1 MIKYCQG
8 CGAPLQE
15 EDPNKRGFIPKIDP
29 AADKLYC
36 KRCFRLNNYNE
47 LPKILATNKEYEAV
61 VDDLLTKNGLIVLI
75 VDLFDFTGTFIPK
88 ILDKLRNKNVILV
101 ANKLDLL
108 PKSVK
113 IEHIVDWLSYM
124 VNRMFFRADAIH
136 VVSSKKGY
144 YLDDLMNTIDYL
156 RKGRDV
162 YFMGCANVGKSS
174 LINALLKRFTKSEKD
189 LISTSPVPGTTLNSI
204 KIPFFIDNKAFIDT
218 PGLINENNILSKI
231 LPASYD
237 KIMPNTEIKP
247 QTFQIK
253 PGNTIFFGA
262 LAQIT
267 LLEGEGVSFTCYF
280 SSNVAIH
287 RRKAEGSLEF
297 LNKHGGEILTPPT
310 RDEFLSLEYE
320 EKTFE
325 ASTNKKEDIVISGL
339 GFVAINK
346 KAKVLVKIIKK
357 TDAEPTNDGYSFG
370 GWYTDVN
377 CTTAYDFNL
386 PVNTDITLYARWL
399 AKYTVSFDTDG
410 GSTVESQ
417 TVVTGNK
424 ATKPAVNPTKKGY
437 NFVGWY
443 TDNTY
448 TTEFD
453 FENTIITDNTSIIR
467 LNGYTFNK
475 ISTLEGLTTG
485 YYVIGGYI
493 SNSNEYKY
501 MISDMN
507 TTKSF
512 KSSDN
517 PTEFYE
523 IKLKGNSVT
532 IKNSK
537 NMYIISNTEKS
548 VSLSEKEKTIFTPVV
563 NADGFKLKV
572 TGSLNFQFNPS
583 AKIFTSYTSKQ
594 QDLTLFKAQNVKPFY
609 VTFKGPNNEEL
620 NKEEMLPHQKAP
632 EFEAPNKPGHKFMG
646 WYNEATDAKYD
657 FTTELSE
664 ETVLVAKYEALT
676 SAELFEQLEIKN
688 QLAYHWQTEDS
699 TTYTIDNVSLRFGV
713 NLTEEM
719 KSLEGVKFGAIL
731 AKKVDVANINLSEYA
746 RACASAAEVVAGD
759 PNLKYLEFT
768 NIAAEGGMTSLRLD
782 NLDSALAEEFVVVIY
797 MEYNGKLY
805 VTEQKIAS
813 VKVIASE
820 YLKSDLE
827 ILKNEQIKG
836 SLNQLSK

>member
-1 MIKYCQG
+1 MKLKRLIS
-8 CGAPLQE
+8 CGLVGILTGVGILMNAKVSSA
-15 EDPNKRGFIPKIDP
+15 ED
-29 AADKLYC
+29 
-36 KRCFRLNNYNE
+36 
-47 LPKILATNKEYEAV
+47 
-61 VDDLLTKNGLIVLI
+61 
-75 VDLFDFTGTFIPK
+75 
-88 ILDKLRNKNVILV
+88 
-101 ANKLDLL
+101 
-108 PKSVK
+108 KSVK
-113 IEHIVDWLSYM
+113 FE
-124 VNRMFFRADAIH
+124 F
-136 VVSSKKGY
+136 
-144 YLDDLMNTIDYL
+144 
-156 RKGRDV
+156 
-162 YFMGCANVGKSS
+162 KSS
-174 LINALLKRFTKSEKD
+174 TDSNTEITFDTFKKEVTSGNAD
-189 LISTSPVPGTTLNSI
+189 LISNIKSTKVYAGKQGLKFGSSSKNGSLTFTLNQNYKINQFKVGIAKYNDKDGGKVKVQCGEYSEDFTPESSVLEFDGKSFTSYETNTFTISTTAKRAYVKSIEFLYNNAETCTVAYYDGADVISTFTVDKGTTLDETSKPANPEKEGYVFAGWYTNVDLTDKYNFDLPVTADLKLYAKFEESVAVETQTVTFM
-204 KIPFFIDNKAFIDT
+204 KDAETLFDT
-218 PGLINENNILSKI
+218 LVVK
-231 LPASYD
+231 
-237 KIMPNTEIKP
+237 K
-247 QTFQIK
+247 
-253 PGNTIFFGA
+253 GNTV
-262 LAQIT
+262 
-267 LLEGEGVSFTCYF
+267 GV
-280 SSNVAIH
+280 
-287 RRKAEGSLEF
+287 
-297 LNKHGGEILTPPT
+297 P
-310 RDEFLSLEYE
+310 
-320 EKTFE
+320 
-325 ASTNKKEDIVISGL
+325 
-339 GFVAINK
+339 
-346 KAKVLVKIIKK
+346 
-357 TDAEPTNDGYSFG
+357 AEPTNDGYSFA
-370 GWYTDVN
+370 GWYTDVK

-386 PVNTDITLYARWL
+386 PVNTDITLYAKWL

-453 FENTIITDNTSIIR
+453 FENTIITDNTTIYAKFEDTSIIR

-646 WYNEATDAKYD
+646 WYNEATGAKYD

-676 SAELFEQLEIKN
+676 PAELFEQLEIKN
-688 QLAYHWQTEDS
+688 QLAYHWQTEDG

-746 RACASAAEVVAGD
+746 RECTSAAEVVAGD

-782 NLDSALAEEFVVVIY
+782 NLDSAIAEEFVVVIY

>member
-1 MIKYCQG
+1 MKLKRLIS
-8 CGAPLQE
+8 CGLVGILTGVGILMNAKVSSA
-15 EDPNKRGFIPKIDP
+15 ED
-29 AADKLYC
+29 
-36 KRCFRLNNYNE
+36 
-47 LPKILATNKEYEAV
+47 
-61 VDDLLTKNGLIVLI
+61 
-75 VDLFDFTGTFIPK
+75 
-88 ILDKLRNKNVILV
+88 
-101 ANKLDLL
+101 
-108 PKSVK
+108 KSVK
-113 IEHIVDWLSYM
+113 FE
-124 VNRMFFRADAIH
+124 F
-136 VVSSKKGY
+136 
-144 YLDDLMNTIDYL
+144 
-156 RKGRDV
+156 
-162 YFMGCANVGKSS
+162 KSS
-174 LINALLKRFTKSEKD
+174 TDSNTEITFDTFKKEVTSGNAD
-189 LISTSPVPGTTLNSI
+189 LISNIKSTKVYAGKQGLKFGSSSKNGSLTFTLNQNYKINQFKVGIAKYNDKDGGKVKVQCGEYSEDFTPESSVLEFDGKSFTSYETNTFTISTTAKRAYVKSIEFLYNNAETCTVAYYDGADVISTFTVDKGTTLDETSKPANPEKEGYVFAGWYTNVDLTDKYNFDLPVTADLKLYAKFEESVAVETQTVTFM
-204 KIPFFIDNKAFIDT
+204 KDAETLFDT
-218 PGLINENNILSKI
+218 SVVK
-231 LPASYD
+231 
-237 KIMPNTEIKP
+237 K
-247 QTFQIK
+247 
-253 PGNTIFFGA
+253 GNTV
-262 LAQIT
+262 
-267 LLEGEGVSFTCYF
+267 GV
-280 SSNVAIH
+280 
-287 RRKAEGSLEF
+287 
-297 LNKHGGEILTPPT
+297 P
-310 RDEFLSLEYE
+310 
-320 EKTFE
+320 
-325 ASTNKKEDIVISGL
+325 
-339 GFVAINK
+339 
-346 KAKVLVKIIKK
+346 
-357 TDAEPTNDGYSFG
+357 AEPTNDGYSFA
-370 GWYTDVN
+370 GWYTDVK

-386 PVNTDITLYARWL
+386 PVNTDITLYAKWL

-453 FENTIITDNTSIIR
+453 FENTIITDNTTIYAKFEDTSIIR

-620 NKEEMLPHQKAP
+620 NKEEMLPHQKVP

-646 WYNEATDAKYD
+646 WYNEATGAKYD

-676 SAELFEQLEIKN
+676 PTELFEQLEIKN
-688 QLAYHWQTEDS
+688 QLAYHWQTEDG

-746 RACASAAEVVAGD
+746 RECTSAAEVVAGD

-782 NLDSALAEEFVVVIY
+782 NLDSAIAEEFVVVIY

>member
-1 MIKYCQG
+1 MKLKRLIS
-8 CGAPLQE
+8 CGLVGILTEVGILMNAKVSSA
-15 EDPNKRGFIPKIDP
+15 ED
-29 AADKLYC
+29 
-36 KRCFRLNNYNE
+36 
-47 LPKILATNKEYEAV
+47 
-61 VDDLLTKNGLIVLI
+61 
-75 VDLFDFTGTFIPK
+75 
-88 ILDKLRNKNVILV
+88 
-101 ANKLDLL
+101 
-108 PKSVK
+108 KSVK
-113 IEHIVDWLSYM
+113 FE
-124 VNRMFFRADAIH
+124 F
-136 VVSSKKGY
+136 
-144 YLDDLMNTIDYL
+144 
-156 RKGRDV
+156 
-162 YFMGCANVGKSS
+162 KSS
-174 LINALLKRFTKSEKD
+174 TDSSTEITFDTFKKEVTSGNAD
-189 LISTSPVPGTTLNSI
+189 LISNIKSTKVYAGKQGLKFGSSSKNGSLTFTLNQNYKINQFKVGIAKYNDKDGGKVKVQCGEYSEDFTPESSVLEFDGKSFTSYETNTFTISTTAKRAYVKSIEFLYNNAETCTVAYYDGADVISTFTVDKGTTLDETSKPANPEKEGYVFAGWYTNVDLTDKYNFDLPVTADLKLYAKFEESVAVETQTVTFM
-204 KIPFFIDNKAFIDT
+204 KDAETLFDT
-218 PGLINENNILSKI
+218 SVVK
-231 LPASYD
+231 
-237 KIMPNTEIKP
+237 K
-247 QTFQIK
+247 
-253 PGNTIFFGA
+253 GNTV
-262 LAQIT
+262 
-267 LLEGEGVSFTCYF
+267 GV
-280 SSNVAIH
+280 
-287 RRKAEGSLEF
+287 
-297 LNKHGGEILTPPT
+297 P
-310 RDEFLSLEYE
+310 
-320 EKTFE
+320 
-325 ASTNKKEDIVISGL
+325 
-339 GFVAINK
+339 
-346 KAKVLVKIIKK
+346 
-357 TDAEPTNDGYSFG
+357 AEPTNDGYSFA
-370 GWYTDVN
+370 GWYTDVK

-386 PVNTDITLYARWL
+386 PVNTDITLYAKWL

-453 FENTIITDNTSIIR
+453 FENTIITDNTTIYAKFEDTSIIR

-512 KSSDN
+512 KSSDD

-632 EFEAPNKPGHKFMG
+632 EFEAPNKPGHKFVG
-646 WYNEATDAKYD
+646 WCKEGTDTIYD
-657 FTTELSE
+657 FNAEIQE
-664 ETVLVAKYEALT
+664 DVVLVAKYEALT
-676 SAELFEQLEIKN
+676 PAELFEQLEIKN
-688 QLAYHWQTEDS
+688 QLAYHWQTEDG

-746 RACASAAEVVAGD
+746 RECTSAAEVVAGD

>member
-1 MIKYCQG
+1 MKLKRLIS
-8 CGAPLQE
+8 CGLVGILTGVGILMNAKVSSA
-15 EDPNKRGFIPKIDP
+15 ED
-29 AADKLYC
+29 
-36 KRCFRLNNYNE
+36 
-47 LPKILATNKEYEAV
+47 
-61 VDDLLTKNGLIVLI
+61 
-75 VDLFDFTGTFIPK
+75 
-88 ILDKLRNKNVILV
+88 
-101 ANKLDLL
+101 
-108 PKSVK
+108 KSVK
-113 IEHIVDWLSYM
+113 FE
-124 VNRMFFRADAIH
+124 F
-136 VVSSKKGY
+136 
-144 YLDDLMNTIDYL
+144 
-156 RKGRDV
+156 
-162 YFMGCANVGKSS
+162 KSS
-174 LINALLKRFTKSEKD
+174 TDSSTEITFDTFKKEVTSGNAD
-189 LISTSPVPGTTLNSI
+189 LISNIKSTKVYAGKQGLKFGSSSKNGSLTFTLNQNYKINQFKVGIAKYNDKDGGKVKVQCGEYSEDFTPESSVLEFDGKSFTSYETNTFTISTTAKRAYVKSIEFLYNNAETCTVAYYDGADVISTFTVDKGTTLDETSKPANPEKEGYVFAGWYTNVDLTDKYNFDLPVTADLKLYAKFEESVAVETQTVTFM
-204 KIPFFIDNKAFIDT
+204 KDAETLFDT
-218 PGLINENNILSKI
+218 SVVK
-231 LPASYD
+231 
-237 KIMPNTEIKP
+237 K
-247 QTFQIK
+247 
-253 PGNTIFFGA
+253 GNTV
-262 LAQIT
+262 
-267 LLEGEGVSFTCYF
+267 GV
-280 SSNVAIH
+280 
-287 RRKAEGSLEF
+287 
-297 LNKHGGEILTPPT
+297 P
-310 RDEFLSLEYE
+310 
-320 EKTFE
+320 
-325 ASTNKKEDIVISGL
+325 
-339 GFVAINK
+339 
-346 KAKVLVKIIKK
+346 
-357 TDAEPTNDGYSFG
+357 AEPTNDGYSFA
-370 GWYTDVN
+370 GWYTDVK

-386 PVNTDITLYARWL
+386 PVNTDITLYAKWL

-453 FENTIITDNTSIIR
+453 FENTIITDNTTIYAKFEDTSIIR

-512 KSSDN
+512 KSSDD

-632 EFEAPNKPGHKFMG
+632 EFEAPNKPGHKFVG
-646 WYNEATDAKYD
+646 WCKEGTDTIYD
-657 FTTELSE
+657 FNAEIQE
-664 ETVLVAKYEALT
+664 DVVLVAKYEALT
-676 SAELFEQLEIKN
+676 PAELFEQLEIKN
-688 QLAYHWQTEDS
+688 QLAYHWQTEDG

-746 RACASAAEVVAGD
+746 RECTSAAEVVAGD

-836 SLNQLSK
+836 SLNQLKEI

>member
-1 MIKYCQG
+1 MKLKRLIS
-8 CGAPLQE
+8 CGLVGILTGVGILMNAKVSSA
-15 EDPNKRGFIPKIDP
+15 ED
-29 AADKLYC
+29 
-36 KRCFRLNNYNE
+36 
-47 LPKILATNKEYEAV
+47 
-61 VDDLLTKNGLIVLI
+61 
-75 VDLFDFTGTFIPK
+75 
-88 ILDKLRNKNVILV
+88 
-101 ANKLDLL
+101 
-108 PKSVK
+108 KSVK
-113 IEHIVDWLSYM
+113 FE
-124 VNRMFFRADAIH
+124 F
-136 VVSSKKGY
+136 
-144 YLDDLMNTIDYL
+144 
-156 RKGRDV
+156 
-162 YFMGCANVGKSS
+162 KSS
-174 LINALLKRFTKSEKD
+174 TDSNTEITFDTFKKEVTSGNAD
-189 LISTSPVPGTTLNSI
+189 LISNIKSTKVYAGKQGLKFGSSSKNGSLTFTLNQNYKINQFKVGIAKYNDKDGGKVKVQCGEYSEDFTPESSVLEFDGKSFTSYETNTFTISTTAKRAYVKSIEFLYNNAETCTVAYYDGADVISTFTVDKGTTLDETSKPANPEKEGYVFAGWYTNVDLTDKYNFDLPVTADLKLYAKFEESVAVETQTVTFM
-204 KIPFFIDNKAFIDT
+204 KDAETLFDT
-218 PGLINENNILSKI
+218 SVVK
-231 LPASYD
+231 
-237 KIMPNTEIKP
+237 K
-247 QTFQIK
+247 
-253 PGNTIFFGA
+253 GNTV
-262 LAQIT
+262 
-267 LLEGEGVSFTCYF
+267 GV
-280 SSNVAIH
+280 
-287 RRKAEGSLEF
+287 
-297 LNKHGGEILTPPT
+297 P
-310 RDEFLSLEYE
+310 
-320 EKTFE
+320 
-325 ASTNKKEDIVISGL
+325 
-339 GFVAINK
+339 
-346 KAKVLVKIIKK
+346 
-357 TDAEPTNDGYSFG
+357 AEPTNDGYSFA
-370 GWYTDVN
+370 GWYTDVK

-386 PVNTDITLYARWL
+386 PVNTDITLYAKWL

-453 FENTIITDNTSIIR
+453 FENTIITDNTTIYAKFEDTSIIR

-572 TGSLNFQFNPS
+572 TGSLNFQFNTS

-646 WYNEATDAKYD
+646 WYNEATGAKYD

-676 SAELFEQLEIKN
+676 PAELFEQLEIKN
-688 QLAYHWQTEDS
+688 QLAYHWQTEDG

-746 RACASAAEVVAGD
+746 RECTSAAEVVAGD

-782 NLDSALAEEFVVVIY
+782 NLDSAIAEEFVVVIY

>member
-1 MIKYCQG
+1 MNAKVSS
-8 CGAPLQE
+8 A
-15 EDPNKRGFIPKIDP
+15 ED
-29 AADKLYC
+29 
-36 KRCFRLNNYNE
+36 
-47 LPKILATNKEYEAV
+47 
-61 VDDLLTKNGLIVLI
+61 
-75 VDLFDFTGTFIPK
+75 
-88 ILDKLRNKNVILV
+88 
-101 ANKLDLL
+101 
-108 PKSVK
+108 KSVK
-113 IEHIVDWLSYM
+113 FE
-124 VNRMFFRADAIH
+124 F
-136 VVSSKKGY
+136 
-144 YLDDLMNTIDYL
+144 
-156 RKGRDV
+156 
-162 YFMGCANVGKSS
+162 KSS
-174 LINALLKRFTKSEKD
+174 TDSNTEITFDTFKKEVTSGNAD
-189 LISTSPVPGTTLNSI
+189 LISNIKSTKVYAGKQGLKFGSSSKNGSLTFTLNQNYKINQFKVGIAKYNDKDGGKVKVQCGEYSEDFTPESSVLEFDGKSFTSYETNTFTISTTAKRAYVKSIEFLYNNAETCTVAYYDGADVISTFTVDKGTTLDETSKPANPEKEGYVFAGWYTNVDLTDKYNFDLPVTADLKLYAKFEESVAVETQTVTFM
-204 KIPFFIDNKAFIDT
+204 KDAETLFDT
-218 PGLINENNILSKI
+218 SVVK
-231 LPASYD
+231 
-237 KIMPNTEIKP
+237 K
-247 QTFQIK
+247 
-253 PGNTIFFGA
+253 GNTV
-262 LAQIT
+262 
-267 LLEGEGVSFTCYF
+267 GV
-280 SSNVAIH
+280 
-287 RRKAEGSLEF
+287 
-297 LNKHGGEILTPPT
+297 P
-310 RDEFLSLEYE
+310 
-320 EKTFE
+320 
-325 ASTNKKEDIVISGL
+325 
-339 GFVAINK
+339 
-346 KAKVLVKIIKK
+346 
-357 TDAEPTNDGYSFG
+357 AEPTNDGYSFA
-370 GWYTDVN
+370 GWYTDVK

-386 PVNTDITLYARWL
+386 PVNTDITLYAKWL

-453 FENTIITDNTSIIR
+453 FENTIITDNTTIYAKFEDTSIIR

-512 KSSDN
+512 KSSDD

-646 WYNEATDAKYD
+646 WYNEATGAKYD

-676 SAELFEQLEIKN
+676 PAELFEQLEIKN
-688 QLAYHWQTEDS
+688 QLAYHWQTEDG

-746 RACASAAEVVAGD
+746 RECTSAAEVVAGD

-782 NLDSALAEEFVVVIY
+782 NLDSAIAEEFVVVIY

>member
-1 MIKYCQG
+1 MKLKRLIS
-8 CGAPLQE
+8 CGLVGILTGVGILMNAKVSSA
-15 EDPNKRGFIPKIDP
+15 EDKTYDYTFTKKVFSKNESKNLGDIEWNLSGDGGYWDFAKDTGPKKGQQFGSGSRP
-29 AADKLYC
+29 YKNLKLNTTVEI
-36 KRCFRLNNYNE
+36 NNVKEITVYACTASTVTATMQFSIGE
-47 LPKILATNKEYEAV
+47 LKSENYTLSATNKAYTYTLDSQTSGIVEININQTTSRALYIKEIKMTYSDSVMYNVSFFDGTKEYTEYAKKVEENGKLIRPTDPEKEGYVFAGWYVDPELSKEYNFDASITADLKLYAKFEEAAAVETQTVTFMKDSKTTYDTSV
-61 VDDLLTKNGLIVLI
+61 V
-75 VDLFDFTGTFIPK
+75 
-88 ILDKLRNKNVILV
+88 
-101 ANKLDLL
+101 
-108 PKSVK
+108 
-113 IEHIVDWLSYM
+113 
-124 VNRMFFRADAIH
+124 
-136 VVSSKKGY
+136 KKG
-144 YLDDLMNTIDYL
+144 NT
-156 RKGRDV
+156 
-162 YFMGCANVGKSS
+162 VG
-174 LINALLKRFTKSEKD
+174 A
-189 LISTSPVPGTTLNSI
+189 P
-204 KIPFFIDNKAFIDT
+204 
-218 PGLINENNILSKI
+218 
-231 LPASYD
+231 
-237 KIMPNTEIKP
+237 
-247 QTFQIK
+247 
-253 PGNTIFFGA
+253 
-262 LAQIT
+262 
-267 LLEGEGVSFTCYF
+267 
-280 SSNVAIH
+280 
-287 RRKAEGSLEF
+287 
-297 LNKHGGEILTPPT
+297 
-310 RDEFLSLEYE
+310 
-320 EKTFE
+320 
-325 ASTNKKEDIVISGL
+325 
-339 GFVAINK
+339 
-346 KAKVLVKIIKK
+346 
-357 TDAEPTNDGYSFG
+357 AEPTNDGYSFG

-377 CTTAYDFNL
+377 CTTAYDFNT
-386 PVNTDITLYARWL
+386 PVNTDITLYAKWL

-453 FENTIITDNTSIIR
+453 FENTIITDNTTIYAKFEDTSIIR

-676 SAELFEQLEIKN
+676 PAELFEQLEIKN
-688 QLAYHWQTEDS
+688 QLAYHWQTEDG
-699 TTYTIDNVSLRFGV
+699 TTYKIDNVSLRFGV

-731 AKKVDVANINLSEYA
+731 AKKTDVANINLSEYA
-746 RACASAAEVVAGD
+746 RKCTSAAEAVAGD

>member
-1 MIKYCQG
+1 MKLKRLIS
-8 CGAPLQE
+8 CGLVGILTGVGILMNAKVSSA
-15 EDPNKRGFIPKIDP
+15 ED
-29 AADKLYC
+29 
-36 KRCFRLNNYNE
+36 
-47 LPKILATNKEYEAV
+47 
-61 VDDLLTKNGLIVLI
+61 
-75 VDLFDFTGTFIPK
+75 
-88 ILDKLRNKNVILV
+88 
-101 ANKLDLL
+101 
-108 PKSVK
+108 KSVK
-113 IEHIVDWLSYM
+113 FE
-124 VNRMFFRADAIH
+124 F
-136 VVSSKKGY
+136 
-144 YLDDLMNTIDYL
+144 
-156 RKGRDV
+156 
-162 YFMGCANVGKSS
+162 KSS
-174 LINALLKRFTKSEKD
+174 TDSNTEITFDTFKKEVTSGNAD
-189 LISTSPVPGTTLNSI
+189 LISNIKSTKVYAGKQGLKFGSSSKNGSLTFTLNQNYKINQFKVGIAKYNDKDGGKVKVQCGEYSEDFTPESSVLEFDGKSFTSYETNTFTISTTAKRAYVKSIEFLYNNAETCTVAYYDGADVISTFTVDKGTTLDETSKPANPEKEGYVFAGWYTNVDLTDKYNFDLPVTADLKLYAKFEESVAVETQTVTFM
-204 KIPFFIDNKAFIDT
+204 KDAETLFDT
-218 PGLINENNILSKI
+218 SVVK
-231 LPASYD
+231 
-237 KIMPNTEIKP
+237 K
-247 QTFQIK
+247 
-253 PGNTIFFGA
+253 GNTV
-262 LAQIT
+262 
-267 LLEGEGVSFTCYF
+267 GV
-280 SSNVAIH
+280 
-287 RRKAEGSLEF
+287 
-297 LNKHGGEILTPPT
+297 P
-310 RDEFLSLEYE
+310 
-320 EKTFE
+320 
-325 ASTNKKEDIVISGL
+325 
-339 GFVAINK
+339 
-346 KAKVLVKIIKK
+346 
-357 TDAEPTNDGYSFG
+357 AEPTNDGYSFA
-370 GWYTDVN
+370 GWYTDVK

-386 PVNTDITLYARWL
+386 PVNTDITLYAKWL

-453 FENTIITDNTSIIR
+453 FENTIITDNTTIYAKFEDTSIIR

-657 FTTELSE
+657 FTAELSE

-676 SAELFEQLEIKN
+676 PAELFEQLEIKN
-688 QLAYHWQTEDS
+688 QLAYHWQTEDG
-699 TTYTIDNVSLRFGV
+699 TTYKIDNVSLRFGV

-731 AKKVDVANINLSEYA
+731 AKKEDVVNINLSEYA
-746 RACASAAEVVAGD
+746 RECTSAAEVVGKD
-759 PNLKYLEFT
+759 EKLKYLEFT

-782 NLDSALAEEFVVVIY
+782 NLDSAIAEEFVVVIY

>member
-1 MIKYCQG
+1 MKLKRLIS
-8 CGAPLQE
+8 CGLVGILTGVGILMNAKVSSA
-15 EDPNKRGFIPKIDP
+15 ED
-29 AADKLYC
+29 
-36 KRCFRLNNYNE
+36 
-47 LPKILATNKEYEAV
+47 
-61 VDDLLTKNGLIVLI
+61 
-75 VDLFDFTGTFIPK
+75 
-88 ILDKLRNKNVILV
+88 
-101 ANKLDLL
+101 
-108 PKSVK
+108 KSVK
-113 IEHIVDWLSYM
+113 FE
-124 VNRMFFRADAIH
+124 F
-136 VVSSKKGY
+136 
-144 YLDDLMNTIDYL
+144 
-156 RKGRDV
+156 
-162 YFMGCANVGKSS
+162 KSS
-174 LINALLKRFTKSEKD
+174 TDSSTEITFDTFKKEVTSGNAD
-189 LISTSPVPGTTLNSI
+189 LISNIKSTKVYAGKQGLKFGSSSKNGSLTFTLNQNYKINQFKVGIAKYNDKDGGKVKVQCGEYSEDFTPESSVLEFDGKSFTSYETNTFTISTTAKRAYVKSIEFLYNNAETCTVAYYDGADVISTFTVDKGTTLDETSKPANPEKEGYVFAGWYTNVDLTDKYNFDLPVTADLKLYAKFEESVAVETQTVTFM
-204 KIPFFIDNKAFIDT
+204 KDAETLFDT
-218 PGLINENNILSKI
+218 SVVK
-231 LPASYD
+231 
-237 KIMPNTEIKP
+237 K
-247 QTFQIK
+247 
-253 PGNTIFFGA
+253 GNTV
-262 LAQIT
+262 
-267 LLEGEGVSFTCYF
+267 GV
-280 SSNVAIH
+280 
-287 RRKAEGSLEF
+287 
-297 LNKHGGEILTPPT
+297 P
-310 RDEFLSLEYE
+310 
-320 EKTFE
+320 
-325 ASTNKKEDIVISGL
+325 
-339 GFVAINK
+339 
-346 KAKVLVKIIKK
+346 
-357 TDAEPTNDGYSFG
+357 AEPTNDGYSFA
-370 GWYTDVN
+370 GWYTDVK

-386 PVNTDITLYARWL
+386 PVNTDITLYAKWL

-424 ATKPAVNPTKKGY
+424 TTKPAVNPTKKGY

-453 FENTIITDNTSIIR
+453 FENTIIKDNTTIYAKFEDTSIIR

-512 KSSDN
+512 KSSDD

-632 EFEAPNKPGHKFMG
+632 EFEAPNKPGHKFVG
-646 WYNEATDAKYD
+646 WCKEGTDTIYD
-657 FTTELSE
+657 FNAEIQE
-664 ETVLVAKYEALT
+664 DVVLVAKYEALT
-676 SAELFEQLEIKN
+676 PAELFEQLEIKN
-688 QLAYHWQTEDS
+688 QLAYHWQTEDG

-746 RACASAAEVVAGD
+746 RECTSAAEVVAGD

>member
-1 MIKYCQG
+1 MKLKRLIS
-8 CGAPLQE
+8 CGLVGILTGVGILMNAKVSSA
-15 EDPNKRGFIPKIDP
+15 ED
-29 AADKLYC
+29 
-36 KRCFRLNNYNE
+36 
-47 LPKILATNKEYEAV
+47 
-61 VDDLLTKNGLIVLI
+61 
-75 VDLFDFTGTFIPK
+75 
-88 ILDKLRNKNVILV
+88 
-101 ANKLDLL
+101 
-108 PKSVK
+108 KSV
-113 IEHIVDWLSYM
+113 
-124 VNRMFFRADAIH
+124 
-136 VVSSKKGY
+136 
-144 YLDDLMNTIDYL
+144 
-156 RKGRDV
+156 
-162 YFMGCANVGKSS
+162 
-174 LINALLKRFTKSEKD
+174 
-189 LISTSPVPGTTLNSI
+189 TLNSDCLENFKSYAVYNDVKTGFDFEVNKGYKNSGI
-204 KIPFFIDNKAFIDT
+204 QLNNNKSGSPGCLYNKVSFGDIQTIEIVAGTVKSYSVYIGSDGEFTKYDDINVKVDTITTKGTKVIDLSDNKDNIGYLRIAVSGCCVFQSVKVTYGESITSYSVSFFDGDKEYTDLATKVDENGKLIRPTDPEKEGYIFAGWYTDSEFKEPYNFDSSVTNNLKLYAKFEESAAVETQTVTFMKDAETPFDT
-218 PGLINENNILSKI
+218 SVVK
-231 LPASYD
+231 
-237 KIMPNTEIKP
+237 K
-247 QTFQIK
+247 
-253 PGNTIFFGA
+253 GNTV
-262 LAQIT
+262 
-267 LLEGEGVSFTCYF
+267 GV
-280 SSNVAIH
+280 
-287 RRKAEGSLEF
+287 
-297 LNKHGGEILTPPT
+297 P
-310 RDEFLSLEYE
+310 
-320 EKTFE
+320 
-325 ASTNKKEDIVISGL
+325 
-339 GFVAINK
+339 
-346 KAKVLVKIIKK
+346 AK
-357 TDAEPTNDGYSFG
+357 PTNDGYSFG

-377 CTTAYDFNL
+377 CTTAYDFNS
-386 PVNTDITLYARWL
+386 PVNTDITLYAKWL

-424 ATKPAVNPTKKGY
+424 ATKPTSTPTKKGY

-453 FENTIITDNTSIIR
+453 FENTIITDNTTIYAKFEDASIFK
-467 LNGYTFNK
+467 LDGYTFNK
-475 ISTLEGLTTG
+475 ISTLEELTTG
-485 YYVIGGYI
+485 YYVIGGFDGTNYAYMNDI
-493 SNSNEYKY
+493 LDKKGFFGVGDKPSVHFTFYNKAGKVKIQKSQNEYLSAVGGSPKNFGIVDNRKDAY
-501 MISDMN
+501 EFVPQMIDDELQIRLDEARGSNVIAYNKDY
-507 TTKSF
+507 SR
-512 KSSDN
+512 
-517 PTEFYE
+517 
-523 IKLKGNSVT
+523 IKPYAS
-532 IKNSK
+532 
-537 NMYIISNTEKS
+537 ISTS
-548 VSLSEKEKTIFTPVV
+548 T
-563 NADGFKLKV
+563 
-572 TGSLNFQFNPS
+572 LN
-583 AKIFTSYTSKQ
+583 I
-594 QDLTLFKAQNVKPFY
+594 TLFKAQNVKPFY

>member
-1 MIKYCQG
+1 MKLKRLIS
-8 CGAPLQE
+8 CGLVGILTGVGILMNAKVSSA
-15 EDPNKRGFIPKIDP
+15 ED
-29 AADKLYC
+29 
-36 KRCFRLNNYNE
+36 
-47 LPKILATNKEYEAV
+47 
-61 VDDLLTKNGLIVLI
+61 
-75 VDLFDFTGTFIPK
+75 
-88 ILDKLRNKNVILV
+88 
-101 ANKLDLL
+101 
-108 PKSVK
+108 KSVK
-113 IEHIVDWLSYM
+113 FE
-124 VNRMFFRADAIH
+124 F
-136 VVSSKKGY
+136 
-144 YLDDLMNTIDYL
+144 
-156 RKGRDV
+156 
-162 YFMGCANVGKSS
+162 KSS
-174 LINALLKRFTKSEKD
+174 TDSSTEITFDTFKKEVTSGNAD
-189 LISTSPVPGTTLNSI
+189 LISNIKSTKVYAGKQGLKFGSSSKNGSLTFTLNQNYKINQFKVGIAKYNDKDGGKVKVQCGEYSEDFTPESSVLEFDGKSFTSYETNTFTISTTAKRAYVKSIEFLYNNAETCTVAYYDGADVISTFTVDKGTTLDETSKPANPEKEGYVFAGWYTNVDLTDKYNFDLPVTADLKLYAKFEESVAVETQTVTFM
-204 KIPFFIDNKAFIDT
+204 KDAETLFDT
-218 PGLINENNILSKI
+218 SVVK
-231 LPASYD
+231 
-237 KIMPNTEIKP
+237 K
-247 QTFQIK
+247 
-253 PGNTIFFGA
+253 GNTV
-262 LAQIT
+262 
-267 LLEGEGVSFTCYF
+267 GV
-280 SSNVAIH
+280 
-287 RRKAEGSLEF
+287 
-297 LNKHGGEILTPPT
+297 P
-310 RDEFLSLEYE
+310 
-320 EKTFE
+320 
-325 ASTNKKEDIVISGL
+325 
-339 GFVAINK
+339 
-346 KAKVLVKIIKK
+346 
-357 TDAEPTNDGYSFG
+357 AEPTNDGYSFA
-370 GWYTDVN
+370 GWYTDVK

-386 PVNTDITLYARWL
+386 PVNTDITLYAKWL

-453 FENTIITDNTSIIR
+453 FENTIITDNTTIYAKFEDTSIIR

-512 KSSDN
+512 KSSDD

-632 EFEAPNKPGHKFMG
+632 EFEAPNKPGHKFVG
-646 WYNEATDAKYD
+646 WCKEGTDTIYD
-657 FTTELSE
+657 FNAEIQE
-664 ETVLVAKYEALT
+664 DVVLVAKYEALT
-676 SAELFEQLEIKN
+676 PAELFEQLEIKN
-688 QLAYHWQTEDS
+688 QLAYHWQTEDG

-746 RACASAAEVVAGD
+746 RECTSAAEVVAGD

-820 YLKSDLE
+820 YLNKKVDLD
-827 ILKNEQIKG
+827 LTDDQIK
-836 SLNQLSK
+836 SLEQLSK

>member
-1 MIKYCQG
+1 MKLKRLIS
-8 CGAPLQE
+8 CGLVGILTGVGILMNAKVSSA
-15 EDPNKRGFIPKIDP
+15 ED
-29 AADKLYC
+29 
-36 KRCFRLNNYNE
+36 
-47 LPKILATNKEYEAV
+47 
-61 VDDLLTKNGLIVLI
+61 
-75 VDLFDFTGTFIPK
+75 
-88 ILDKLRNKNVILV
+88 
-101 ANKLDLL
+101 
-108 PKSVK
+108 KSVK
-113 IEHIVDWLSYM
+113 FE
-124 VNRMFFRADAIH
+124 F
-136 VVSSKKGY
+136 
-144 YLDDLMNTIDYL
+144 
-156 RKGRDV
+156 
-162 YFMGCANVGKSS
+162 KSS
-174 LINALLKRFTKSEKD
+174 TDSSTEITFDTFKKEVTSCNAD
-189 LISTSPVPGTTLNSI
+189 LISNIKSTKVYAGKQGLKFGSSSKNGSLTFTLNQNYKINQFKVGIAKYNDKDGGKVKVQCGEYSEDFTPESSVLEFDGKSFTSYETNTFTISTTAKRAYVKSIEFLYNNAETCTVAYYDGADVISTFTVDKGTTLDETSKPANPEKEGYVFAGWYTNVDLTDKYNFDLPVTADLKLYAKFEESVAVETQTVTFM
-204 KIPFFIDNKAFIDT
+204 KDAETLFDT
-218 PGLINENNILSKI
+218 SVVK
-231 LPASYD
+231 
-237 KIMPNTEIKP
+237 K
-247 QTFQIK
+247 
-253 PGNTIFFGA
+253 GNTV
-262 LAQIT
+262 
-267 LLEGEGVSFTCYF
+267 GV
-280 SSNVAIH
+280 
-287 RRKAEGSLEF
+287 
-297 LNKHGGEILTPPT
+297 P
-310 RDEFLSLEYE
+310 
-320 EKTFE
+320 
-325 ASTNKKEDIVISGL
+325 
-339 GFVAINK
+339 
-346 KAKVLVKIIKK
+346 
-357 TDAEPTNDGYSFG
+357 AEPTNDGYSFA
-370 GWYTDVN
+370 GWYTDVK

-386 PVNTDITLYARWL
+386 PVNTDITLYAKWL

-453 FENTIITDNTSIIR
+453 FENTIITDNTTIYAKFEDTSIIR

-512 KSSDN
+512 KSSDD

-523 IKLKGNSVT
+523 IKLRGNSVT

-632 EFEAPNKPGHKFMG
+632 EFEAPNKPGHKFVG
-646 WYNEATDAKYD
+646 WCKEGTDTIYD
-657 FTTELSE
+657 FNAEIQE
-664 ETVLVAKYEALT
+664 DVVLVAKYEALT
-676 SAELFEQLEIKN
+676 PAELFEQLEIKN
-688 QLAYHWQTEDS
+688 QLAYHWQTEDG

-746 RACASAAEVVAGD
+746 RECTSAAEVVAGD

>member
-1 MIKYCQG
+1 MKLKRLIS
-8 CGAPLQE
+8 CGLVGILTGVGILMNAKVSSA
-15 EDPNKRGFIPKIDP
+15 ED
-29 AADKLYC
+29 
-36 KRCFRLNNYNE
+36 
-47 LPKILATNKEYEAV
+47 
-61 VDDLLTKNGLIVLI
+61 
-75 VDLFDFTGTFIPK
+75 
-88 ILDKLRNKNVILV
+88 
-101 ANKLDLL
+101 
-108 PKSVK
+108 KSVK
-113 IEHIVDWLSYM
+113 FE
-124 VNRMFFRADAIH
+124 F
-136 VVSSKKGY
+136 
-144 YLDDLMNTIDYL
+144 
-156 RKGRDV
+156 
-162 YFMGCANVGKSS
+162 KSS
-174 LINALLKRFTKSEKD
+174 TDSSTEITFDTFKKEVTSGNAD
-189 LISTSPVPGTTLNSI
+189 LISNIKSTKVYAGKQGLKFGSSSKNGSLTFTLNQNYKINQFKVGIAKYNDKDGGEVKVQCGEYSEDFTPESSVLEFDGKSFTSYETNTFTISTTAKRAYVKSIEFLYNNAETCTVAYYDGADVISTFTVDKGTTLDETSKPANPEKEGYVFAGWYTNVDLTDKYNFDLPVTADLKLYAKFEESVAVETQTVTFM
-204 KIPFFIDNKAFIDT
+204 KDAETLFDT
-218 PGLINENNILSKI
+218 SVVK
-231 LPASYD
+231 
-237 KIMPNTEIKP
+237 K
-247 QTFQIK
+247 
-253 PGNTIFFGA
+253 GNTV
-262 LAQIT
+262 
-267 LLEGEGVSFTCYF
+267 GV
-280 SSNVAIH
+280 
-287 RRKAEGSLEF
+287 
-297 LNKHGGEILTPPT
+297 P
-310 RDEFLSLEYE
+310 
-320 EKTFE
+320 
-325 ASTNKKEDIVISGL
+325 
-339 GFVAINK
+339 
-346 KAKVLVKIIKK
+346 
-357 TDAEPTNDGYSFG
+357 AEPTNDGYSFA
-370 GWYTDVN
+370 GWYTDVK

-386 PVNTDITLYARWL
+386 PVNTDITLYAKWL

-453 FENTIITDNTSIIR
+453 FENTIITDNTTIYAKFEDTSIIR

-632 EFEAPNKPGHKFMG
+632 EFEAPNKPGHKFVG
-646 WYNEATDAKYD
+646 WCKEGTDTIYD
-657 FTTELSE
+657 FNAEIQE
-664 ETVLVAKYEALT
+664 DVVLVAKYEALT
-676 SAELFEQLEIKN
+676 PAELFEQLEIKN
-688 QLAYHWQTEDS
+688 QLAYHWQTEDG

-746 RACASAAEVVAGD
+746 RECTSAAEVVAGD

>member
-1 MIKYCQG
+1 MKLKRLIS
-8 CGAPLQE
+8 CGLVGILTGVGILMNAKVSSA
-15 EDPNKRGFIPKIDP
+15 ED
-29 AADKLYC
+29 
-36 KRCFRLNNYNE
+36 
-47 LPKILATNKEYEAV
+47 
-61 VDDLLTKNGLIVLI
+61 
-75 VDLFDFTGTFIPK
+75 
-88 ILDKLRNKNVILV
+88 
-101 ANKLDLL
+101 
-108 PKSVK
+108 KSVK
-113 IEHIVDWLSYM
+113 FE
-124 VNRMFFRADAIH
+124 F
-136 VVSSKKGY
+136 
-144 YLDDLMNTIDYL
+144 
-156 RKGRDV
+156 
-162 YFMGCANVGKSS
+162 KSS
-174 LINALLKRFTKSEKD
+174 TDSNTEITFDTFKKEVTSGNAD
-189 LISTSPVPGTTLNSI
+189 LISNIKSTKVYAGKQGLKFGSSSKNGSLTFTLNQNYKINQFKVGIAKYNDKDGGKVKVQCGEYSEDFTPESSVLEFDGKSFTSYETNTFTISTTAKRAYVKSIEFLYNNAETCTVAYYDGADVISTFTVDKGTTLDETSKPANPEKEGYVFAGWYTNVDLTDKYNFDLPVTADLKLYAKFEESVAVETQTVTFM
-204 KIPFFIDNKAFIDT
+204 KDAETLFDT
-218 PGLINENNILSKI
+218 SVVK
-231 LPASYD
+231 
-237 KIMPNTEIKP
+237 K
-247 QTFQIK
+247 
-253 PGNTIFFGA
+253 GNTV
-262 LAQIT
+262 
-267 LLEGEGVSFTCYF
+267 GV
-280 SSNVAIH
+280 
-287 RRKAEGSLEF
+287 
-297 LNKHGGEILTPPT
+297 P
-310 RDEFLSLEYE
+310 
-320 EKTFE
+320 
-325 ASTNKKEDIVISGL
+325 
-339 GFVAINK
+339 
-346 KAKVLVKIIKK
+346 
-357 TDAEPTNDGYSFG
+357 AEPTNDGYSFA
-370 GWYTDVN
+370 GWYTDVK

-386 PVNTDITLYARWL
+386 PVNTDITLYAKWL

-453 FENTIITDNTSIIR
+453 FENTIITDNTTIYAKFEDTSIIR

-646 WYNEATDAKYD
+646 WYDEATDAKYD

-676 SAELFEQLEIKN
+676 PAELFEQLEIKN
-688 QLAYHWQTEDS
+688 QLAYHWQTEDG

-746 RACASAAEVVAGD
+746 RECTSAAEVVAGD
-759 PNLKYLEFT
+759 SNLKYLEFT

-782 NLDSALAEEFVVVIY
+782 NLDSAIAEEFVVVIY

>member
-1 MIKYCQG
+1 MKLKRLIS
-8 CGAPLQE
+8 CGLVGILTGVGILMNAKVSSA
-15 EDPNKRGFIPKIDP
+15 ED
-29 AADKLYC
+29 
-36 KRCFRLNNYNE
+36 
-47 LPKILATNKEYEAV
+47 
-61 VDDLLTKNGLIVLI
+61 
-75 VDLFDFTGTFIPK
+75 
-88 ILDKLRNKNVILV
+88 
-101 ANKLDLL
+101 
-108 PKSVK
+108 KSVK
-113 IEHIVDWLSYM
+113 FE
-124 VNRMFFRADAIH
+124 F
-136 VVSSKKGY
+136 
-144 YLDDLMNTIDYL
+144 
-156 RKGRDV
+156 
-162 YFMGCANVGKSS
+162 KSS
-174 LINALLKRFTKSEKD
+174 TDSNTEITFDTFKKEVTSGNAD
-189 LISTSPVPGTTLNSI
+189 LISNIKSTKVYAGKQGLKFGSSSKNGSLTFTLNQNYKINQFKVGIAKYNDKDGGKVKVQCGEYSEDFTPESSVLEFDGKSFTSYETNTFTISTTAKRAYVKSIEFLYNNAETCTVAYYDGADVISTFTVDKGTTLDETSKPANPEKEGYVFAGWYTNVDFTDKYNFDLPVTADLKLYAKFEESVAVETQTVTFM
-204 KIPFFIDNKAFIDT
+204 KDAETLFDT
-218 PGLINENNILSKI
+218 SVVK
-231 LPASYD
+231 
-237 KIMPNTEIKP
+237 K
-247 QTFQIK
+247 
-253 PGNTIFFGA
+253 GNTV
-262 LAQIT
+262 
-267 LLEGEGVSFTCYF
+267 GV
-280 SSNVAIH
+280 
-287 RRKAEGSLEF
+287 
-297 LNKHGGEILTPPT
+297 P
-310 RDEFLSLEYE
+310 
-320 EKTFE
+320 
-325 ASTNKKEDIVISGL
+325 
-339 GFVAINK
+339 
-346 KAKVLVKIIKK
+346 
-357 TDAEPTNDGYSFG
+357 AEPTNDGYSFA
-370 GWYTDVN
+370 GWYTDVK

-386 PVNTDITLYARWL
+386 PVNTDITLYAKWL

-453 FENTIITDNTSIIR
+453 FENTIITDNTTIYAKFEDTSIIR

-512 KSSDN
+512 KSYDN

-646 WYNEATDAKYD
+646 WYNEATGAKYD

-676 SAELFEQLEIKN
+676 PAELFEQLEIKN
-688 QLAYHWQTEDS
+688 QLAYHWQTEDG

-746 RACASAAEVVAGD
+746 RECTSAAEVVAGD

-782 NLDSALAEEFVVVIY
+782 NLDSAIAEEFVVVIY

>member
-1 MIKYCQG
+1 MKLKRLIS
-8 CGAPLQE
+8 CGLVGILTGVGILMNAKVSSA
-15 EDPNKRGFIPKIDP
+15 ED
-29 AADKLYC
+29 
-36 KRCFRLNNYNE
+36 
-47 LPKILATNKEYEAV
+47 
-61 VDDLLTKNGLIVLI
+61 
-75 VDLFDFTGTFIPK
+75 
-88 ILDKLRNKNVILV
+88 
-101 ANKLDLL
+101 
-108 PKSVK
+108 KSVK
-113 IEHIVDWLSYM
+113 FE
-124 VNRMFFRADAIH
+124 F
-136 VVSSKKGY
+136 
-144 YLDDLMNTIDYL
+144 
-156 RKGRDV
+156 
-162 YFMGCANVGKSS
+162 KSS
-174 LINALLKRFTKSEKD
+174 TDSSTEITFDTFKKEVTSGNAD
-189 LISTSPVPGTTLNSI
+189 LISNIKSTKVYAGKQGLKFGSSSKNGSLTFTLNQNYKINQFKVGIAKYNDKDGGKVKVQCGEYSEDFTPESSVLEFDGKSFTSYETNTFTISTTAKRAYVKSIEFLYNNAETCTVAYYDGADVISTFTVDKGTTLDETSKPANPEKEGYVFAGWYTNVDLTDKYNFDLPVTADLKLYAKFEESVAVETQTVTFM
-204 KIPFFIDNKAFIDT
+204 KDAETLFDT
-218 PGLINENNILSKI
+218 SVVK
-231 LPASYD
+231 
-237 KIMPNTEIKP
+237 K
-247 QTFQIK
+247 
-253 PGNTIFFGA
+253 GNTV
-262 LAQIT
+262 
-267 LLEGEGVSFTCYF
+267 GV
-280 SSNVAIH
+280 
-287 RRKAEGSLEF
+287 
-297 LNKHGGEILTPPT
+297 P
-310 RDEFLSLEYE
+310 
-320 EKTFE
+320 
-325 ASTNKKEDIVISGL
+325 
-339 GFVAINK
+339 
-346 KAKVLVKIIKK
+346 
-357 TDAEPTNDGYSFG
+357 AEPTNDGYSFA
-370 GWYTDVN
+370 GWYTDVK

-386 PVNTDITLYARWL
+386 PVNTDITLYAKWL

-410 GSTVESQ
+410 GSIVESQ

-453 FENTIITDNTSIIR
+453 FENTIITDNTTIYAKFEDTSIIR

-512 KSSDN
+512 KSSDD

-572 TGSLNFQFNPS
+572 TGSLNFQFNLS

-676 SAELFEQLEIKN
+676 PAELFEQLEIKN
-688 QLAYHWQTEDS
+688 QLAYHWQTEDG
-699 TTYTIDNVSLRFGV
+699 TTYKIDNVSLRFGV

-731 AKKVDVANINLSEYA
+731 AKKEDVANINLSEYA
-746 RACASAAEVVAGD
+746 RECTSAAEVVAGD
-759 PNLKYLEFT
+759 SNLKYLEFT

>member
-1 MIKYCQG
+1 MKLKRLIS
-8 CGAPLQE
+8 CGLVGILTGVGILMNAKVSSA
-15 EDPNKRGFIPKIDP
+15 ED
-29 AADKLYC
+29 
-36 KRCFRLNNYNE
+36 
-47 LPKILATNKEYEAV
+47 
-61 VDDLLTKNGLIVLI
+61 
-75 VDLFDFTGTFIPK
+75 
-88 ILDKLRNKNVILV
+88 
-101 ANKLDLL
+101 
-108 PKSVK
+108 KSVK
-113 IEHIVDWLSYM
+113 FE
-124 VNRMFFRADAIH
+124 F
-136 VVSSKKGY
+136 
-144 YLDDLMNTIDYL
+144 
-156 RKGRDV
+156 
-162 YFMGCANVGKSS
+162 KSS
-174 LINALLKRFTKSEKD
+174 TDSSTEITFDTFKKEVTSGNAD
-189 LISTSPVPGTTLNSI
+189 LISNIKSTKVYAGKQGLKFGSSSKNGSLTFTLNQNYKINQFKVGIAKYNDKDGGKVKVQCGEYSEDFTPESSVLEFDGKSFTSYETNTFTISTTAKRAYVKSIEFLYNNAETCTVAYYDGADVISTFTVDKGTTLDETSKPANPEKEGYVFAGWYTNVDLTDKYNFDLPVTADLKLYAKFEESVAVETQTVTFM
-204 KIPFFIDNKAFIDT
+204 KDAETLFDT
-218 PGLINENNILSKI
+218 SVVK
-231 LPASYD
+231 
-237 KIMPNTEIKP
+237 K
-247 QTFQIK
+247 
-253 PGNTIFFGA
+253 GNTV
-262 LAQIT
+262 
-267 LLEGEGVSFTCYF
+267 GV
-280 SSNVAIH
+280 
-287 RRKAEGSLEF
+287 
-297 LNKHGGEILTPPT
+297 P
-310 RDEFLSLEYE
+310 
-320 EKTFE
+320 
-325 ASTNKKEDIVISGL
+325 
-339 GFVAINK
+339 
-346 KAKVLVKIIKK
+346 
-357 TDAEPTNDGYSFG
+357 AEPTNDGYSFA
-370 GWYTDVN
+370 GWYTDVK
-377 CTTAYDFNL
+377 CITAYDFNL
-386 PVNTDITLYARWL
+386 PVNTDITLYAKWL

-453 FENTIITDNTSIIR
+453 FENTIITDNTTIYAKFEDTSIIR

-632 EFEAPNKPGHKFMG
+632 EFEAPNKPGHKFVG
-646 WYNEATDAKYD
+646 WCKEGTDTIYD
-657 FTTELSE
+657 FNAEIQE
-664 ETVLVAKYEALT
+664 DVVLVAKYEALT
-676 SAELFEQLEIKN
+676 PAELFEQLEIKN
-688 QLAYHWQTEDS
+688 QLAYHWQTEDG

-746 RACASAAEVVAGD
+746 RECTSAAEVVAGD

-782 NLDSALAEEFVVVIY
+782 NLDSAIAEEFVVVIY

>member
-1 MIKYCQG
+1 MKLKRLIS
-8 CGAPLQE
+8 CGLVGILTGVGILMNAKVSSA
-15 EDPNKRGFIPKIDP
+15 EDKTYDYEFTKEGAFSKNGSQKLGDIEWNLSGDGGYWGFANGQQFGSKNKPYKNLKLSTNVEINNVKEVTVYGST
-29 AADKLYC
+29 AAGSNATMQFSVGELKSE
-36 KRCFRLNNYNE
+36 NYT
-47 LPKILATNKEYEAV
+47 LSATNKAYTYTLDSQTSGIVEININQTTSKALYIKEIKMTYSDSVMYNVLFFDGTEEY
-61 VDDLLTKNGLIVLI
+61 TK
-75 VDLFDFTGTFIPK
+75 
-88 ILDKLRNKNVILV
+88 
-101 ANKLDLL
+101 
-108 PKSVK
+108 
-113 IEHIVDWLSYM
+113 Y
-124 VNRMFFRADAIH
+124 
-136 VVSSKKGY
+136 
-144 YLDDLMNTIDYL
+144 
-156 RKGRDV
+156 
-162 YFMGCANVGKSS
+162 
-174 LINALLKRFTKSEKD
+174 FTKVEENGKLIRPTDPEKEGYVFVGWY
-189 LISTSPVPGTTLNSI
+189 TEPE
-204 KIPFFIDNKAFIDT
+204 
-218 PGLINENNILSKI
+218 LINEYKFNSTVSADLKLYAKFEES
-231 LPASYD
+231 AAVE
-237 KIMPNTEIKP
+237 T
-247 QTFQIK
+247 QTVTFMK
-253 PGNTIFFGA
+253 DAETLFDTSVVKKGNTV
-262 LAQIT
+262 
-267 LLEGEGVSFTCYF
+267 GV
-280 SSNVAIH
+280 
-287 RRKAEGSLEF
+287 
-297 LNKHGGEILTPPT
+297 P
-310 RDEFLSLEYE
+310 
-320 EKTFE
+320 
-325 ASTNKKEDIVISGL
+325 
-339 GFVAINK
+339 
-346 KAKVLVKIIKK
+346 
-357 TDAEPTNDGYSFG
+357 AEPTNDGYSFA
-370 GWYTDVN
+370 GWYTDVK

-386 PVNTDITLYARWL
+386 PVNTDITLYAKWL

-453 FENTIITDNTSIIR
+453 FENTIITDNTTIYAKFEDASIFK
-467 LNGYTFNK
+467 LDGYTFNK
-475 ISTLEGLTTG
+475 ISTLEELTTG
-485 YYVIGGYI
+485 YYVIGGFDGTNYAYMNDI
-493 SNSNEYKY
+493 LDKKGFFGVGDKPSVHFTFYNKAGKVKIQKSQNEYLSAVGGSPKNFGIVDNRKDAY
-501 MISDMN
+501 EFVPQMIDDELQIRLDEARGSNVIAYNKDY
-507 TTKSF
+507 SR
-512 KSSDN
+512 
-517 PTEFYE
+517 
-523 IKLKGNSVT
+523 IKPYAS
-532 IKNSK
+532 
-537 NMYIISNTEKS
+537 ISTS
-548 VSLSEKEKTIFTPVV
+548 T
-563 NADGFKLKV
+563 
-572 TGSLNFQFNPS
+572 LN
-583 AKIFTSYTSKQ
+583 I
-594 QDLTLFKAQNVKPFY
+594 TLFKAQNVKPFY

-676 SAELFEQLEIKN
+676 PAELFEQLEIKN

-731 AKKVDVANINLSEYA
+731 AKKTDVANINLSEYA

-759 PNLKYLEFT
+759 SNLKYLEFT

>member
-1 MIKYCQG
+1 MKLKRLIS
-8 CGAPLQE
+8 CGLVGILTGVGILMNAKVSSA
-15 EDPNKRGFIPKIDP
+15 ED
-29 AADKLYC
+29 
-36 KRCFRLNNYNE
+36 
-47 LPKILATNKEYEAV
+47 
-61 VDDLLTKNGLIVLI
+61 
-75 VDLFDFTGTFIPK
+75 
-88 ILDKLRNKNVILV
+88 
-101 ANKLDLL
+101 
-108 PKSVK
+108 KSVK
-113 IEHIVDWLSYM
+113 FE
-124 VNRMFFRADAIH
+124 F
-136 VVSSKKGY
+136 
-144 YLDDLMNTIDYL
+144 
-156 RKGRDV
+156 
-162 YFMGCANVGKSS
+162 KSS
-174 LINALLKRFTKSEKD
+174 TDSNTEITFDTFKKEVTSGNAD
-189 LISTSPVPGTTLNSI
+189 LISNIKSTKVYAGKQGLKFGSSSKNGSLTFTLNQNYKINQFKVGIAKYNDKDGGKVKVQCGEYSEDFTPESSVLEFDGKSFTSYETNTFTISTTAKRAYVKSIEFLYNNAETCTVAYYDGADVISTFTVDKGTTLDETSKPANPEKEGYVFAGWYTNVDLTDKYNFDLPVTADLKLYAKFEESVAVETQTVTFM
-204 KIPFFIDNKAFIDT
+204 KDAETLFDT
-218 PGLINENNILSKI
+218 SVVK
-231 LPASYD
+231 
-237 KIMPNTEIKP
+237 K
-247 QTFQIK
+247 
-253 PGNTIFFGA
+253 GNTV
-262 LAQIT
+262 
-267 LLEGEGVSFTCYF
+267 GV
-280 SSNVAIH
+280 
-287 RRKAEGSLEF
+287 
-297 LNKHGGEILTPPT
+297 P
-310 RDEFLSLEYE
+310 
-320 EKTFE
+320 
-325 ASTNKKEDIVISGL
+325 
-339 GFVAINK
+339 
-346 KAKVLVKIIKK
+346 
-357 TDAEPTNDGYSFG
+357 AEPTNDGYSFA
-370 GWYTDVN
+370 GWYTDVK

-386 PVNTDITLYARWL
+386 PVNTDITLYAKWL

-453 FENTIITDNTSIIR
+453 FENTIITDNTTIYAKFEDTSIIR

-632 EFEAPNKPGHKFMG
+632 GFEAPNKPGHKFMG
-646 WYNEATDAKYD
+646 WYNEATGAKYD

-676 SAELFEQLEIKN
+676 PAELFEQLEIKN
-688 QLAYHWQTEDS
+688 QLAYHWQTEDG
-699 TTYTIDNVSLRFGV
+699 TTYKIDNVSLRFGV

-731 AKKVDVANINLSEYA
+731 AKKEDVANINLSEYA
-746 RACASAAEVVAGD
+746 RECTSAAEVVAGD
-759 PNLKYLEFT
+759 SNLKYLEFT
-768 NIAAEGGMTSLRLD
+768 NIAAEGGMTSIRID
-782 NLDSALAEEFVVVIY
+782 DIGASYDTKIVVVIY

-805 VTEQKIAS
+805 LTEATIGSFKS
-813 VKVIASE
+813 IASE
-820 YLKSDLE
+820 YLNLNLDLSQDV
-827 ILKNEQIKG
+827 INSLTQIVK
-836 SLNQLSK
+836 

>member
-1 MIKYCQG
+1 MKLKRLIS
-8 CGAPLQE
+8 CGLVGILTGVGILMNAKVSSA
-15 EDPNKRGFIPKIDP
+15 ED
-29 AADKLYC
+29 
-36 KRCFRLNNYNE
+36 
-47 LPKILATNKEYEAV
+47 
-61 VDDLLTKNGLIVLI
+61 
-75 VDLFDFTGTFIPK
+75 
-88 ILDKLRNKNVILV
+88 
-101 ANKLDLL
+101 
-108 PKSVK
+108 KSVK
-113 IEHIVDWLSYM
+113 FE
-124 VNRMFFRADAIH
+124 F
-136 VVSSKKGY
+136 
-144 YLDDLMNTIDYL
+144 
-156 RKGRDV
+156 
-162 YFMGCANVGKSS
+162 KSS
-174 LINALLKRFTKSEKD
+174 TDSNTEITFDTFKKEVTSGNAD
-189 LISTSPVPGTTLNSI
+189 LISNIKSTKVYAGKQGLKFGSSSKNGSLTFTLNQNYKINSFKVGIAKYNDKDGGKVKVQCGEYSEDFTPESSVLEFDGKSFTSYETNTFTISTTAKRAYVKSIEFLYNNAETCTVAYYDGADVISTFTVDKGTTLDETSKSANPEKEGYVFAGWYTNVDLTDKYNFDLPVTADLKLYAKFEESVAVETQTVTFM
-204 KIPFFIDNKAFIDT
+204 KDAETLFDT
-218 PGLINENNILSKI
+218 SVVK
-231 LPASYD
+231 
-237 KIMPNTEIKP
+237 K
-247 QTFQIK
+247 
-253 PGNTIFFGA
+253 GNTV
-262 LAQIT
+262 
-267 LLEGEGVSFTCYF
+267 GV
-280 SSNVAIH
+280 
-287 RRKAEGSLEF
+287 
-297 LNKHGGEILTPPT
+297 P
-310 RDEFLSLEYE
+310 
-320 EKTFE
+320 
-325 ASTNKKEDIVISGL
+325 
-339 GFVAINK
+339 
-346 KAKVLVKIIKK
+346 
-357 TDAEPTNDGYSFG
+357 AEPTNDGYSFA
-370 GWYTDVN
+370 GWYTDVK

-386 PVNTDITLYARWL
+386 PVNTDITLYAKWL

-453 FENTIITDNTSIIR
+453 FENTIITDNTTIYAKFEDTSIIR

-646 WYNEATDAKYD
+646 WYNEATGAKYD

-676 SAELFEQLEIKN
+676 PTELFEQLEIKN
-688 QLAYHWQTEDS
+688 QLAYHWQTEDG

-746 RACASAAEVVAGD
+746 RECTSAAEVVAGD

-782 NLDSALAEEFVVVIY
+782 NLDSAIAEEFVVVIY

>member
-1 MIKYCQG
+1 MKLKRLIS
-8 CGAPLQE
+8 CGLVGILTGVGILMNAKVSSA
-15 EDPNKRGFIPKIDP
+15 EDKTYDYEFTKEGAFSKNGSQKLGDIEWNLSGDGGYWGFANGQQFGSKNKPYKNL
-29 AADKLYC
+29 KLSTNVEI
-36 KRCFRLNNYNE
+36 NNVKEVTVYGSTAEGSNATMQFSVGE
-47 LPKILATNKEYEAV
+47 LKSENYTLSATNKAYTYTLDSQTSGIVEININQTTSKALYIKEIKMTYSDSVMYNVLFFDGTEEY
-61 VDDLLTKNGLIVLI
+61 TK
-75 VDLFDFTGTFIPK
+75 
-88 ILDKLRNKNVILV
+88 
-101 ANKLDLL
+101 
-108 PKSVK
+108 
-113 IEHIVDWLSYM
+113 Y
-124 VNRMFFRADAIH
+124 
-136 VVSSKKGY
+136 
-144 YLDDLMNTIDYL
+144 
-156 RKGRDV
+156 
-162 YFMGCANVGKSS
+162 
-174 LINALLKRFTKSEKD
+174 FTKVEENGKLIRPTDPEKEGYVFVGWY
-189 LISTSPVPGTTLNSI
+189 TEPE
-204 KIPFFIDNKAFIDT
+204 
-218 PGLINENNILSKI
+218 LINEYKFNSTVSADLKLYAKFEES
-231 LPASYD
+231 AAVE
-237 KIMPNTEIKP
+237 T
-247 QTFQIK
+247 QTVTFMK
-253 PGNTIFFGA
+253 DAETLFDTSVVKKGNTV
-262 LAQIT
+262 
-267 LLEGEGVSFTCYF
+267 GV
-280 SSNVAIH
+280 
-287 RRKAEGSLEF
+287 
-297 LNKHGGEILTPPT
+297 P
-310 RDEFLSLEYE
+310 
-320 EKTFE
+320 
-325 ASTNKKEDIVISGL
+325 
-339 GFVAINK
+339 
-346 KAKVLVKIIKK
+346 
-357 TDAEPTNDGYSFG
+357 AEPTNDGYSFA
-370 GWYTDVN
+370 GWYTDVK

-386 PVNTDITLYARWL
+386 PVNTDITLYAKWL

-453 FENTIITDNTSIIR
+453 FENTIITDNTTIYAKFEDTSIIR

-676 SAELFEQLEIKN
+676 PAELFEQLEIKN
-688 QLAYHWQTEDS
+688 QLAYHWQTEDG

-731 AKKVDVANINLSEYA
+731 AKKTDVANINLSEYA

>member
-1 MIKYCQG
+1 MKLKRLIS
-8 CGAPLQE
+8 CGLVGILTGVGILMNAKVSSA
-15 EDPNKRGFIPKIDP
+15 ED
-29 AADKLYC
+29 
-36 KRCFRLNNYNE
+36 
-47 LPKILATNKEYEAV
+47 
-61 VDDLLTKNGLIVLI
+61 
-75 VDLFDFTGTFIPK
+75 
-88 ILDKLRNKNVILV
+88 
-101 ANKLDLL
+101 
-108 PKSVK
+108 KSVK
-113 IEHIVDWLSYM
+113 FE
-124 VNRMFFRADAIH
+124 F
-136 VVSSKKGY
+136 
-144 YLDDLMNTIDYL
+144 
-156 RKGRDV
+156 
-162 YFMGCANVGKSS
+162 KSS
-174 LINALLKRFTKSEKD
+174 TDSSTEITFDTFKKEVTSGNAD
-189 LISTSPVPGTTLNSI
+189 LISNIKSTKVYAGKQGLKFGSSSKNGSLTFTLNQNYKINQFKVGIAKYNDKDGGKVKVQCGEYSEDFTPESSVLEFDGKSFTSYETNTFTISTTAKRAYVKSIEFLYNNAETCTVAYYDGADVISTFTVDKGTTLDETSKPANPEKEGYVFAGWYTNVDLTDKYNFDLPVTADLKLYAKFEESVAVETQTVTFM
-204 KIPFFIDNKAFIDT
+204 KDAETLFDT
-218 PGLINENNILSKI
+218 SVVK
-231 LPASYD
+231 
-237 KIMPNTEIKP
+237 K
-247 QTFQIK
+247 
-253 PGNTIFFGA
+253 GNTV
-262 LAQIT
+262 
-267 LLEGEGVSFTCYF
+267 GV
-280 SSNVAIH
+280 
-287 RRKAEGSLEF
+287 
-297 LNKHGGEILTPPT
+297 P
-310 RDEFLSLEYE
+310 
-320 EKTFE
+320 
-325 ASTNKKEDIVISGL
+325 
-339 GFVAINK
+339 
-346 KAKVLVKIIKK
+346 
-357 TDAEPTNDGYSFG
+357 AEPTNDGYSFA
-370 GWYTDVN
+370 GWYTDVK

-386 PVNTDITLYARWL
+386 PVNTDITLYAKWL

-453 FENTIITDNTSIIR
+453 FENTIITDNTTIYAKFEDTSIIR

-512 KSSDN
+512 KSSDD

-676 SAELFEQLEIKN
+676 PAELFEQLEIKN
-688 QLAYHWQTEDS
+688 QLAYHWQTEDG
-699 TTYTIDNVSLRFGV
+699 TTYKIDNVSLRFGV

-731 AKKVDVANINLSEYA
+731 AKKEDVANINLSEYA
-746 RACASAAEVVAGD
+746 RECTSAAEVVAGD
-759 PNLKYLEFT
+759 SNLKYLEFT